1 MEPNGSLWLP
11 DQASTLAPAIDWLFN
26 FVNYVSLVFFLGVV
40 GAMLFLVW
48 RYRRRSPADRPA
60 PVKESKLLEAS
71 WIVVPTILVLLVF
84 TWGFQTFVRIG
95 VSPPDAYEIRVRGYQ
110 WAWDFYYPEGFKT
123 TNEIYVPVG
132 RPVRML
138 MDSQDVLHSFFI
150 PAFRVKHDV
159 LPNRY
164 TSVWF
169 EATKEGTYDI
179 FCTEFCGNSH
189 AYMLGKVRVVD
200 QNTFNEWVESG
211 GLGELPTD
219 PVELGRILYRKN
231 ACNTCHSIDGT
242 PGTGPTWKG
251 LWGSAAHPTSAGP
264 VSVTGVDGENYL
276 RESILQPG
284 AKIAQGFPNV
294 MPSNYSQLPSD
305 QLDGLIAYIKTL
317 Q

>member
-11 DQASTLAPAIDWLFN
+11 ESASTLAPAIDWLFN
-26 FVNYVSLVFFLGVV
+26 FVNYVSLVFFVGVV
-40 GAMLFLVW
+40 GAMLFLVF

-95 VSPPDAYEIRVRGYQ
+95 ISPPDAYEIRVRGYQ

-179 FCTEFCGNSH
+179 FCTEFCGNAHSS
-189 AYMLGKVRVVD
+189 MLGKVHVVD
-200 QNTFNEWVESG
+200 QNAFNDWVESG
-211 GLGELPTD
+211 GAGDVSGLSPEQYGQL
-219 PVELGRILYRKN
+219 LWKQK
-231 ACNTCHSIDGT
+231 ACNTCHSVDGT

-251 LWGSAAHPTSAGP
+251 LFGQAGHPTSAGP
-264 VSVTGVDGENYL
+264 VMVDENYL

-284 AKIAQGFPNV
+284 AKVVQGYANV
-294 MPSNYSQLPSD
+294 MPANYSQLPSE
-305 QLDGLIAYIKTL
+305 QLDALVAYIKTL